1 MIRLGK
7 SEKDFQDAYTAYA
20 GSIHRTLKAMT
31 GNESIAEELTQEA
44 FIKAWKGLP
53 QFGFKSSLKTWLF
66 QVAINT
72 GRDWLRGR
80 NFRISELN
88 DSAPVETSSGKESLA
103 VQEALLE
110 IEDDA
115 RELLVLF
122 YYEGMKQDELSLILK
137 VPEGTI
143 KSRLHSARLKL
154 KEKLLMKG
162 FDL

>member
-7 SEKDFQDAYTAYA
+7 SEKEFQDAYAAYA
-20 GSIHRTLKAMT
+20 GSIHRTLRGMT

-66 QVAINT
+66 QVAINV
-72 GRDWLRGR
+72 GRDWLRGHKNR
-80 NFRISELN
+80 NSEPI
-88 DSAPVETSSGKESLA
+88 DSASEESSSGKESLA

-122 YYEGMKQDELSLILK
+122 YYEGMKQDELSLVLK
-137 VPEGTI
+137 VPQGTI
-143 KSRLHSARLKL
+143 KSRLHTARMKL

-162 FDL
+162 FDV